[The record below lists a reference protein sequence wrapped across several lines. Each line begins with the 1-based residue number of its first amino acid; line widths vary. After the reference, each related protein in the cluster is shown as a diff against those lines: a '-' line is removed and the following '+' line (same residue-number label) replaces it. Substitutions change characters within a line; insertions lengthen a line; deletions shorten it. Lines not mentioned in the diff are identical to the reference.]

1 MSKKQVPIEEGLFYI
16 PDSPEKKPCLI
27 GSKCSNCGFVVF
39 PRVSVCANCGK
50 KDVNE
55 DIYLDGSGVI
65 DTFSIAYAALPGFKF
80 PSTQAYINLKAGPRV
95 WGLIAEPEPGEPAP
109 ELEIGM
115 EVELIIAKVK
125 EDAEGNDVVSYQF
138 RPVAEAKGGQL

>member
-16 PDSPEKKPCLI
+16 PDSPEKKPYLI

-39 PRVSVCANCGK
+39 PKVSVCANCGK

-55 DIYLDGSGVI
+55 DINLDGAGVI
-65 DTFSIAYAALPGFKF
+65 DTFSVAYAALPGFKS

-95 WGLIAEPEPGEPAP
+95 WGLIADPEPGDP

-115 EVELIIAKVK
+115 EVELVIAKVK
-125 EDAEGNDVVSYQF
+125 EDAEGNEVLSYQF
-138 RPVAEAKGGQL
+138 KPLRTSSGGQL